1 MDSLVVKLVS
11 CSIITA
17 CRLINSSFARLI
29 AINLLKKRF
38 FSFLFKIRSLIIYLS
53 NPPTALIRFV
63 IAITLSRRWSRIGSH
78 WIEIKSKDDSYEN
91 PPQNPPRPHRIKL
104 MYIKARI
111 QGGEWEWERGREARR
126 ESREE
131 RLDERREGELWLV
144 HWGHV
149 LATPTWASPLAV
161 HLVTNSFRNSNVAND
176 GIKWDC

>member
-63 IAITLSRRWSRIGSH
+63 IAITLSRRWSRIVES
-78 WIEIKSKDDSYEN
+78 SFDDSYE
-91 PPQNPPRPHRIKL
+91 NPPRPHRIKL